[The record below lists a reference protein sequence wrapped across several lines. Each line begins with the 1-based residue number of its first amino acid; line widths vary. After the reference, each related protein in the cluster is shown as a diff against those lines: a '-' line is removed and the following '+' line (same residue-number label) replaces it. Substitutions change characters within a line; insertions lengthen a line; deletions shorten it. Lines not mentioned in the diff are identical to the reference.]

1 MYFFRYTIFLFVVN
15 FNFLAAVFCQ
25 QKKLETAALEDIF
38 KDLPI
43 NDPSSLSI
51 IAPGETGAK
60 KIKNYI
66 SVTGILNKPTY
77 YEGEPILLTY
87 KLLSALKSTSSIV
100 KDPEISGVLSSS
112 MYPDNEFPKFKKKDG
127 ISFSIFNI
135 KQFQLIPDKPG
146 KIQIGAIAVNN
157 EVAYIK
163 DGKSLSYS
171 GITYSNPITLNL
183 LTLPQ
188 KEKPHN
194 FSGSIGNFEIKAILD
209 KDTFPEG
216 ENNKLI
222 IQINGSGN
230 LYSLKA
236 PIVLWPSGLHNFESS
251 EKSDIDGQQFP
262 MKGNKVISIPFIAE
276 QTGDFTIPSIEINF
290 FDPQTKKYRKSAT
303 VEIHTLVTPS
313 IARSK
318 TIDNIDSRGN
328 KKSRLNK
335 NLWILITAGVL
346 VTVGIFIIK
355 KLVTNRRIKEEEHKK
370 ATVIKNAIDEIARI
384 EKENERS
391 IRINI
396 EKLST
401 LELDKNYALQFK
413 QTLVEYLHFKL
424 KTTNPLPEEMI
435 EAVNEF
441 DKESSVQLRV
451 LLKEC
456 DMLLYTGTSPDQA
469 NREKLLSSLNELIIR
484 IDQYHTG

>member
-1 MYFFRYTIFLFVVN
+1 MNFLKYTILLFVVN
-15 FNFLAAVFCQ
+15 FNFIVAVFCQ
-25 QKKLETAALEDIF
+25 QKKTETAALEDIF

-43 NDPSSLSI
+43 SDPSSLSV
-51 IAPGETGAK
+51 IAPGETGDK

-66 SVTGILNKPTY
+66 SVTGILNKSAY
-77 YEGEPILLTY
+77 YEGEPVLLTY
-87 KLLSALKSTSSIV
+87 ELLSALKSTSSIV
-100 KDPEISGVLSSS
+100 KDPEIDGVLSVSL
-112 MYPDNEFPKFKKKDG
+112 YPDNEFPKFRKKDG
-127 ISFSIFNI
+127 VSFSVFNI
-135 KQFQLIPDKPG
+135 KQFRLIADKPG

-157 EVAYIK
+157 EVTYIN
-163 DGKSLSYS
+163 DGKSLSYA
-171 GITYSNPITLNL
+171 GIIYSKPVTFNVLP
-183 LTLPQ
+183 LPQ

-236 PIVLWPSGLHNFESS
+236 PVVLWPSGLHNFESS

-290 FDPQTKKYRKSAT
+290 FDPQTNKYRKSAT
-303 VEIHTLVTPS
+303 VEIHTLVTSS
-313 IARSK
+313 ISRSK
-318 TIDNIDSRGN
+318 TIDNIDSRRN
-328 KKSRLNK
+328 KKSPLNR
-335 NLWILITAGVL
+335 NLWILITAVVI
-346 VTVGIFIIK
+346 VTAGTFIIK
-355 KLVTNRRIKEEEHKK
+355 KLVTNKRIKEEEHKK
-370 ATVIKNAIDEIARI
+370 AVEIKNAIDDIARI

-391 IRINI
+391 IHINI
-396 EKLST
+396 KKLST
-401 LELDKNYALQFK
+401 LELDKNYALQLK

-424 KTTNPLPEEMI
+424 KITNPLPEVMI

-441 DKESSVQLRV
+441 DKESSVRLSV

-456 DMLLYTGTSPDQA
+456 DMLLYTGTLPDQA
-469 NREKLLSSLNELIIR
+469 NREKLLSSLNKLIIR